1 MKKIITILFLSM
13 GLSGIAQSK
22 DQVKVL
28 AASKQFQEIVF
39 GSKDS
44 LMLERLFAANV
55 HYEHSSGK
63 VENRVE
69 AIRGISRNKSVYVM
83 IPDPSPYKISKQG
96 DTLVVNTVLKAVE
109 NKADGSKTDLNLS
122 IDLYWIK
129 DGKQWKLT
137 KRVATKRHE

>member
-1 MKKIITILFLSM
+1 
-13 GLSGIAQSK
+13 
-22 DQVKVL
+22 
-28 AASKQFQEIVF
+28 
-39 GSKDS
+39 
-44 LMLERLFAANV
+44 
-55 HYEHSSGK
+55 
-63 VENRVE
+63 
-69 AIRGISRNKSVYVM
+69 M

>member
-13 GLSGIAQSK
+13 SLSGIAQSK

-28 AASKQFQEIVF
+28 AASKQFQETVF

-44 LMLERLFAANV
+44 LMLERLFAAKRV

-63 VENRVE
+63 VENREE

-129 DGKQWKLT
+129 EGKQWKLT
-137 KRVATKRHE
+137 KRVATKQH

>member
-1 MKKIITILFLSM
+1 M
-13 GLSGIAQSK
+13 
-22 DQVKVL
+22 
-28 AASKQFQEIVF
+28 
-39 GSKDS
+39 
-44 LMLERLFAANV
+44 
-55 HYEHSSGK
+55 
-63 VENRVE
+63 ENRVE

-109 NKADGSKTDLNLS
+109 QKADGSKTDLNLS

-129 DGKQWKLT
+129 DGKQSKLT

>member
-1 MKKIITILFLSM
+1 M

-28 AASKQFQEIVF
+28 AASKQFQDIVF

-44 LMLERLFAANV
+44 LMLERVFAVNV

-83 IPDPSPYKISKQG
+83 IPDPSPYKISQQG

-109 NKADGSKTDLNLS
+109 QKADGSKADLNLS

-129 DGKQWKLT
+129 EGKQWKLT
-137 KRVATKRHE
+137 RRVATKRH